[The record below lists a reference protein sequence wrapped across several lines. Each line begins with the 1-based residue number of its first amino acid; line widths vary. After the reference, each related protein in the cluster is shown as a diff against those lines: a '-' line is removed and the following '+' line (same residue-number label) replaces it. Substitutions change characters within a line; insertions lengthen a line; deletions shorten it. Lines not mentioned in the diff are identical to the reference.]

1 MIIPWPSQLE
11 AAKACYAILK
21 KYGIVYLA
29 GEERTGKLIAA
40 VVTAEMCA
48 SNIEKV
54 LVLTTKKAL
63 EGWKK
68 DLANYSTIKQF
79 TATNYHQAHKLKPEY
94 DLIILDECHNYLPG
108 YPKRS
113 DMWHDVHKL
122 TRGRPII
129 FSSATP
135 HAQGRQQLYNQL
147 ALSTWS
153 PWADYTNF
161 YSWHKEYG
169 IETVV
174 WIRGIAKKQY
184 HVVEEERIKEEVE
197 HLFYTVTRSELGFE
211 KEPVDKLH
219 YIELSEMT
227 KLAYNT
233 LVQHKVLELR
243 DFGVIMGDTP
253 IKLRT
258 LLHQMEGGGT
268 KILRRDEVKEKMY
281 TEPKVLRN
289 TEKIDYIKATWGDT
303 ENLVIMFQ
311 YKSEGMKL
319 MQHFK
324 HARILQGTTN
334 AEGLD
339 LSMCEHLVIY
349 SQDFST
355 AKHTQRRAR
364 QANKFRKTDIVVHY
378 LLVKGGVSEQVY
390 QAVSVNKVN
399 FVDSVF
405 EKRTLE

>member
-1 MIIPWPSQLE
+1 MIVPWPSQIE
-11 AAKACYAILK
+11 AANACYAILK

-29 GEERTGKLIAA
+29 GEERTGKLISA
-40 VVTAEMCA
+40 VVTAEMCK
-48 SNIEKV
+48 NIENV

-63 EGWKK
+63 EGWQK
-68 DLANYSTIKQF
+68 DLANYSTVKNF
-79 TATNYHQAHKLKPEY
+79 TATNYHQACRLKPEY
-94 DLIILDECHNYLPG
+94 DLVILDECHNYLSS
-108 YPKRS
+108 YPKAS
-113 DMWHDVHKL
+113 GIWQDVKKL
-122 TRGRPII
+122 TRGKPII

-135 HAQGRQQLYNQL
+135 HAQGRQQLYHQL

-153 PWADYTNF
+153 PWAEYKNF
-161 YSWHKEYG
+161 YAWHKEYG
-169 IETVV
+169 IETIV
-174 WIRGIAKKQY
+174 WVRGKAKKQY
-184 HVVEEERIKEEVE
+184 HVVEEDRIRDEVE
-197 HLFYTVTRSELGFE
+197 HLFYTKTRSELDFE

-233 LVQHKVLELR
+233 LIRDKVLEFR
-243 DFGVIMGDTP
+243 DYGTVVADTP

-268 KILRRDEVKEKMY
+268 KILKRDPVKEKVY

-303 ENLVIMFQ
+303 EQLVIMFQ

-319 MQHFK
+319 AEHFK
-324 HARILQGTTN
+324 KARILQSTTN
-334 AEGLD
+334 AEGID

-355 AKHTQRRAR
+355 AKHSQRRAR
-364 QANKFRKTDIVVHY
+364 QANKFRKTDIIVHY
-378 LLVKGGVSEQVY
+378 LLVKDGISEQVY
-390 QAVSVNKVN
+390 QTVSVNKIN

-405 EKRTLE
+405 EKRTLK